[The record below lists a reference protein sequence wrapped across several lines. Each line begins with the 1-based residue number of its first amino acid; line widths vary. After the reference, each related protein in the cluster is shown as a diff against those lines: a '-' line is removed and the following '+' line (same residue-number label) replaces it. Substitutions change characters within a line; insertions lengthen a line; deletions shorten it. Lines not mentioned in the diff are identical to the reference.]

1 MIHVVWDWN
10 GTLVEDLPVVV
21 ESVNAALGAIGEAPI
36 TEDDYRACFTRPVGQ
51 FYERLLERSV
61 SAPEWDTLDR
71 VFHDQYRAALDR
83 VPLTADAVEAIDAV
97 RTRGWSQSILSMWW
111 EDELVDVV
119 ARHGLIDSMALVQGN
134 VDDPGGEKAS
144 HLLRHVSTLDVDVG
158 SVVMIG
164 DSTDDAVAAGV
175 VGTACV
181 LYDGGSHHLDD
192 LEDLGLP
199 VSGSLVGAV
208 RIASQ
213 LERHPEEG
221 ARRSLRLPPKASGPR
236 DSGP

>member
-21 ESVNAALGAIGEAPI
+21 ESVNAALDAIGEAAI
-36 TEDDYRACFTRPVGQ
+36 TEDDYRAYFTRPVGQ
-51 FYERLLERSV
+51 FYERLLERPI
-61 SAPEWDTLDR
+61 SAEEWDTLDR
-71 VFHDQYRAALDR
+71 VFHSQYRAALDR
-83 VPLTADAVEAIDAV
+83 VPLAVDAMEAIDSAAA
-97 RTRGWSQSILSMWW
+97 RGWSQSILSMWW

-119 ARHGLIDSMALVQGN
+119 ARHGLADRMTLVQGN
-134 VDDPGGEKAS
+134 LNDPGGEKAI
-144 HLLRHVSTLDVDVG
+144 HLLRHIATLELDIG

-164 DSTDDAVAAGV
+164 DSIDDAVAAGV

-192 LEDLGLP
+192 LQGLGVP

-208 RIASQ
+208 QIASN
-213 LERHPEEG
+213 LER
-221 ARRSLRLPPKASGPR
+221 
-236 DSGP
+236 

>member
-36 TEDDYRACFTRPVGQ
+36 TEDDYRAYFTRPVGR
-51 FYERLLERSV
+51 FYERLLERPISDD
-61 SAPEWDTLDR
+61 EWDTLDR
-71 VFHDQYRAALDR
+71 VFHDHYRAALDR
-83 VPLTADAVEAIDAV
+83 VPLASDAMQAIDAV
-97 RTRGWSQSILSMWW
+97 GVRGWSQSILSMWW
-111 EDELVDVV
+111 EDELLDVV
-119 ARHGLIDSMALVQGN
+119 TRHGLVDRMALIQGN

-144 HLLRHVSTLDVDVG
+144 HLLRHVSTLDLDAG

-192 LEDLGLP
+192 LENLGVP

-213 LERHPEEG
+213 L
-221 ARRSLRLPPKASGPR
+221 AR
-236 DSGP
+236 